1 MSKHQVELTGKQRS
15 ILVALEN
22 GTLSR
27 KEIFARIGI
36 NGDTRAFKRHMG
48 PLLVEGFI
56 EMAVP
61 DNPNSK
67 LQRYR
72 LTDNGKS
79 AIR

>member
-61 DNPNSK
+61 DKPNSK